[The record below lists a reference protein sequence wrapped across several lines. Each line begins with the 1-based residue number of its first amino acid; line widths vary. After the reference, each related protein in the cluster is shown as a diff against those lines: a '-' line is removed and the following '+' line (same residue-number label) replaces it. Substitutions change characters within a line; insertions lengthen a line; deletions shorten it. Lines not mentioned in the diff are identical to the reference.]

1 MPEQFTPEA
10 AILWSAISKEN
21 QQRVLK
27 SVFCCKCL
35 TSVEIVKFIGKME
48 HGNIVLDGSCA
59 VCGGKVA
66 RVVETSERDVRR
78 N

>member
-1 MPEQFTPEA
+1 MPEQFIPEA
-10 AILWSAISKEN
+10 AILWSAISKVN

-27 SVFCCKCL
+27 SVFCGKCL
-35 TSVEIVKFIGKME
+35 TSVEIVKFTAKMDHGDILLKGK
-48 HGNIVLDGSCA
+48 CA

>member
-1 MPEQFTPEA
+1 MPEQFTPQA

-27 SVFCCKCL
+27 NVFCGKCR
-35 TSVEIVKFIGKME
+35 TSVEMVQFTGKVE
-48 HGNIVLDGSCA
+48 HGNIILEGSCA
-59 VCGGKVA
+59 VCGGKVV
-66 RVVETSERDVRR
+66 RLLETSELDEQR